1 MHRALTFV
9 VVAAVVVLAVAGQAL
24 AAQCPKLVAQINAA
38 VGNRADATA
47 ADAKEKAQMAIQ
59 LHSQGKHA
67 ESEKLAQEVL
77 GKLK

>member
-9 VVAAVVVLAVAGQAL
+9 AGAALVLAFSGQAL
-24 AAQCPKLVAQINAA
+24 AAQCPKLIAQINAA
-38 VGNRADATA
+38 VGTRYDATA
-47 ADAKEKAQMAIQ
+47 ADAKAKAQAAMQ

-67 ESEKLAQEVL
+67 ESEQLAKEVL